1 MATLDTNVLVRWLVV
16 DDEVQAEVVAGLLAS
31 CAERNERLYV
41 PLTVMLE
48 LEWVLRSRYR
58 FEKASV
64 LAALDGLMSASE
76 LAFQEEAA
84 LERQGMAAII
94 DDHDTHRPLV
104 ALGFTAGGGEDLAD
118 FGLSEDGFA
127 FHRDSPLSGEGRA
140 ASTSSIQCRTAV
152 RLAPSRWDWQ
162 PMLAVTITSG

>member
-16 DDEVQAEVVAGLLAS
+16 DDEVQAEAVASLLAS

-64 LAALDGLMSASE
+64 LAAMDGLMSASE

-84 LERQGMAAII
+84 LEQSLWQYRRVGAPDYADCLHVALADQARQG
-94 DDHDTHRPLV
+94 PLLTFDQR
-104 ALGFTAGGGEDLAD
+104 ATRL
-118 FGLSEDGFA
+118 
-127 FHRDSPLSGEGRA
+127 EGA
-140 ASTSSIQCRTAV
+140 QLMPV
-152 RLAPSRWDWQ
+152 Q
-162 PMLAVTITSG
+162 G